1 MRAIPASILNTLP
14 TFSDPTF
21 WTTFSPSKFGPAVV
35 PFLAALVCTAVAVV
49 PARWLAFRMGA
60 VATPGDGDRHIHREP
75 TARLGG
81 LAMYVGFGLSA
92 ALFSTNQKTLG
103 LLLSAAAITTLMV
116 FDDLRGLAPP
126 VKVLFQVAV
135 SLLAIW
141 VFGIEIPFVSLPGGH
156 VIELGWLAVPI
167 SLLWF
172 VGLQNTVNLI
182 DGVDG
187 LAAGVVAIVAGA
199 IMLAAINQ
207 GKTDIVILSG
217 ALIGACAGFL
227 LFNWHPARVFMGDA
241 GSHFLGFTLA
251 ALSVL
256 SIAKVTVV
264 FALAVPIVALA
275 IPIVDTGWAILR
287 RRLRGQSIATAD
299 AEHLHHRLL
308 DYGLSPPETALVFYF
323 GTAVFAA
330 IGLSIYGHRKVLFGA
345 IVLML
350 LGIVIIVVR
359 RFRRARQSDRLRQS
373 GANEPG

>member
-1 MRAIPASILNTLP
+1 MP
-14 TFSDPTF
+14 TFNDPTF
-21 WTTFSPSKFGPAVV
+21 WTTFSPGKFGPAVV
-35 PFLAALVCTAVAVV
+35 PFLAALVCTAIAVV

-60 VATPGDGDRHIHREP
+60 VATPGNGDRHIHREP

-103 LLLSAAAITTLMV
+103 LLLAAAAITTLMV
-116 FDDLRGLAPP
+116 FDDLRGMSPLM
-126 VKVLFQVAV
+126 KLLSQVVV

-141 VFGIEIPFVSLPGGH
+141 VFGFEIPRVALPTGH
-156 VIELGWLAVPI
+156 VIELGWLALPI

-172 VGLQNTVNLI
+172 VGLQNTINLI

-199 IMLAAINQ
+199 IMLAAISK

-217 ALIGACAGFL
+217 ALIGACGGFL

-256 SIAKVTVV
+256 SIAKGAVVLALTVPV
-264 FALAVPIVALA
+264 VALA
-275 IPIVDTGWAILR
+275 IPILDTGWAILR
-287 RRLRGQSIATAD
+287 RRLRGKSIATAD

-323 GTAVFAA
+323 GTAIFAA
-330 IGLSIYGHRKVLFGA
+330 VGLSIYGHRKVLLGA
-345 IVLML
+345 ILLML
-350 LGIVIIVVR
+350 GGIVVIVVR
-359 RFRRARQSDRLRQS
+359 LMRRTAPRSRRFRSDAEES
-373 GANEPG
+373 DGIP